1 MQLIDQLAARV
12 GAAKPVPGKDIEE
25 ADQTQLFQHDLALL
39 ENMLPPPMADL
50 PKTGVPIATTPPE
63 LGQIDVKFVALPNNH
78 AGTEADSAT
87 KPAETTPQIQAQP
100 LASPA
105 PPLTV
110 EKPQTT
116 PQKFAQAPS
125 NVVLGGDE
133 QSTTP
138 AQGQPVLQKPEP
150 QAVQVDAQPKAANTP
165 ASDHTK
171 PSPAT
176 TRSDAPRSLLSDRP
190 AQTGPLPEQKSMP
203 AAQPHNSSNIPASPL
218 VKTNTPDLKPLT
230 QQGSTV
236 ARTAETVTVEAVGK
250 VQPPQPNLSQA
261 AGLKITTPHQP
272 EIEPS
277 KDSRLAQRSTPE
289 VASRQAIAVP
299 QTQPLVR
306 ATADPLTLQPLSKAT
321 TAEPE
326 PFVPPQTPTPASH
339 ITASP
344 SNPAALTPT
353 QTAYTVHQIT
363 TQIVAE
369 AGAKTGRDIEVR
381 LDPEELGRIRITV
394 HPREAGLFIALAV
407 ERPETLDLLRKNAS
421 ELMANLQDFDL
432 SGATLEF
439 SQDDNS
445 PPPQTDDM
453 GLDEDPIQLA
463 VTPPTPDLQRTSD
476 ARLDLRL

>member
-12 GAAKPVPGKDIEE
+12 GAAKPALGKNIEE

-39 ENMLPPPMADL
+39 ENMLPTPVVDL
-50 PKTGVPIATTPPE
+50 QKAGVPIVTTPPE
-63 LGQIDVKFVALPNNH
+63 LGQIDVKFVALQNTD
-78 AGTEADSAT
+78 AGTEADNAT

-110 EKPQTT
+110 EEPQIT
-116 PQKFAQAPS
+116 PQQFAQAPS
-125 NVVLGGDE
+125 RVVLEGE
-133 QSTTP
+133 ERPTTP
-138 AQGQPVLQKPEP
+138 VQGQPVLQEPKP
-150 QAVQVDAQPKAANTP
+150 QSVQVDAPPKAANTP
-165 ASDHTK
+165 ASDHPK

-176 TRSDAPRSLLSDRP
+176 TRSDAPQPNLADRP
-190 AQTGPLPEQKSMP
+190 AQTDPQPAQKSLP
-203 AAQPHNSSNIPASPL
+203 AAQPHNSANILASPL
-218 VKTNTPDLKPLT
+218 VKTNTPELKPLT
-230 QQGSTV
+230 QPGSTV
-236 ARTAETVTVEAVGK
+236 ARTAETVIVEAVGK

-289 VASRQAIAVP
+289 VALRQAIAVP

-306 ATADPLTLQPLSKAT
+306 ATADPLTLQPLSQVT

-326 PFVPPQTPTPASH
+326 PFVPPHTSTPTSPVV
-339 ITASP
+339 ASP
-344 SNPAALTPT
+344 PNPAALTPT

-369 AGAKTGRDIEVR
+369 AGAKTSRDIEVR

-445 PPPQTDDM
+445 PPPQTDDT
-453 GLDEDPIQLA
+453 GSDEDPIQLA
-463 VTPPTPDLQRTSD
+463 VTPPTPDLQRTGD